1 MEKNEF
7 ENNDEKPEN
16 QLDLICDLTIKNKE
30 TNKYKNGKLYVIELE
45 NNKENYKNSDKRL
58 SLKKRFKKKIDK

>member
-16 QLDLICDLTIKNKE
+16 HLDLICDLTIKNKE
-30 TNKYKNGKLYVIELE
+30 TNKYKNGKLYIIELE